1 MRNLKRNIKNAI
13 SIILIILLCGAMFF
27 TVTYAKNN
35 RTQNKKNEMS
45 QNGGTP
51 PEMPSGNNS
60 NKGTPPEKP
69 SGDDNNIG
77 EPLTKPGEN
86 NTNSNTNM
94 ELVEEVNNVV
104 ENKVENTVVN
114 ENEVVESES
123 TKKEEPKA
131 VQEPAK
137 QEIKSNNESEVES
150 EDDEQ
155 KAINIVKKDWGSDE
169 GVVFTLESISSNGNY
184 IISVR
189 DTESRNAVAWY
200 TVNPK
205 TGEFSN

>member
-1 MRNLKRNIKNAI
+1 MNKTVKVICILVIIVCAIVGGYFGYTKLLKEDKVIATTSVGNA
-13 SIILIILLCGAMFF
+13 
-27 TVTYAKNN
+27 
-35 RTQNKKNEMS
+35 
-45 QNGGTP
+45 
-51 PEMPSGNNS
+51 
-60 NKGTPPEKP
+60 
-69 SGDDNNIG
+69 
-77 EPLTKPGEN
+77 
-86 NTNSNTNM
+86 NSNTNM
-94 ELVEEVNNVV
+94 EHVEEVNNVV
-104 ENKVENTVVN
+104 ENKVENIVVN

-123 TKKEEPKA
+123 TKKEDPKI
-131 VQEPAK
+131 VQGPAK
-137 QEIKSNNESEVES
+137 KEIKSNNESEVES

-155 KAINIVKKDWGSDE
+155 KAINIVKKDWGSNE

>member
-1 MRNLKRNIKNAI
+1 MNKTIKIICILVIIVCAI
-13 SIILIILLCGAMFF
+13 IGGYLG
-27 TVTYAKNN
+27 YAKFFKEDKVIA
-35 RTQNKKNEMS
+35 TTS
-45 QNGGTP
+45 V
-51 PEMPSGNNS
+51 
-60 NKGTPPEKP
+60 
-69 SGDDNNIG
+69 
-77 EPLTKPGEN
+77 N
-86 NTNSNTNM
+86 NTNSNTSM

-123 TKKEEPKA
+123 TKKEEPKT
-131 VQEPAK
+131 VKEPAK

>member
-1 MRNLKRNIKNAI
+1 
-13 SIILIILLCGAMFF
+13 
-27 TVTYAKNN
+27 
-35 RTQNKKNEMS
+35 
-45 QNGGTP
+45 
-51 PEMPSGNNS
+51 
-60 NKGTPPEKP
+60 
-69 SGDDNNIG
+69 
-77 EPLTKPGEN
+77 
-86 NTNSNTNM
+86 M